1 MGNQES
7 TPTPKL
13 VKKKVNP
20 EQVPRKAPQQHQPT
34 QYYQHQQQP
43 QQQQPQ
49 YYQHQ
54 PQQHYQQQQQQHYQQ
69 PQYFYQYQPPPAP
82 PVYYQEP
89 SLPQLNKN
97 MNSSLINRNLL
108 GDVYNRHNNVPVM
121 PYPESTVLTEYDKN
135 YKFEADPYN
144 FNDQVDKFKKNVQ
157 DARVKFEEDEKKR
170 RTQFETDESKKYE
183 YLNNVIKDFEEKY
196 NPYEILELKNN
207 DNNKEH
213 IKRAYKKLALKY
225 HPDKAG
231 EKYTQQFQ
239 LITQSYIYLL
249 KKSDQ
254 ENEIKNK
261 MSVKVENKDYED
273 DVNEQ
278 VHNIH
283 LNKDKF
289 DINTFNTIFEKYK
302 VPDVYDD
309 GYNDLLNEKMEQ
321 TKEDSN
327 FAFGTNFN
335 KEIFNSHFDRQKKK
349 SSNEMIEYNEP
360 DALDASSSFGF
371 SELGVSKVNDFGV
384 KNSNNLSYT
393 DYKKAHI
400 DDNLL
405 IDTNKVKYKEYK
417 SVEQL
422 ENDRSRISFTQ
433 SNDDKLR
440 YDMFERKKR
449 EDEDKRLNYLK
460 ERDELL
466 TNQFKKIN
474 QRLIV
479 HK

>member
-1 MGNQES
+1 MKFEEKIKEKILYSKNNNLLKSFYFFLQRFRLKGLRKNY
-7 TPTPKL
+7 TVTGVDLLLDNFFKNIN
-13 VKKKVNP
+13 VKKGIYIDVGCNHP
-20 EQVPRKAPQQHQPT
+20 FFNNYT
-34 QYYQHQQQP
+34 Y
-43 QQQQPQ
+43 
-49 YYQHQ
+49 
-54 PQQHYQQQQQQHYQQ
+54 
-69 PQYFYQYQPPPAP
+69 
-82 PVYYQEP
+82 
-89 SLPQLNKN
+89 LLNKN
-97 MNSSLINRNLL
+97 GWSGINIDLDFHYIDMFNHFRPLDFNRQVAIS
-108 GDVYNRHNNVPVM
+108 DVRG
-121 PYPESTVLTEYDKN
+121 
-135 YKFEADPYN
+135 EADLFFYHN
-144 FNDQVDKFKKNVQ
+144 KSAINTLSKEMHLLRGS
-157 DARVKFEEDEKKR
+157 DAKEIRKIK
-170 RTQFETDESKKYE
+170 TET
-183 YLNNVIKDFEEKY
+183 LNNVIKDFEEKY

-335 KEIFNSHFDRQKKK
+335 KEIFNSHFDKQKKKK
-349 SSNEMIEYNEP
+349 SSTEMIEYNEP
-360 DALDASSSFGF
+360 DALDAASSYGF

-393 DYKKAHI
+393 DYKSENI
-400 DDNLL
+400 
-405 IDTNKVKYKEYK
+405 NK
-417 SVEQL
+417 
-422 ENDRSRISFTQ
+422 SRRII
-433 SNDDKLR
+433 K
-440 YDMFERKKR
+440 
-449 EDEDKRLNYLK
+449 
-460 ERDELL
+460 
-466 TNQFKKIN
+466 
-474 QRLIV
+474 
-479 HK
+479 

>member
-1 MGNQES
+1 
-7 TPTPKL
+7 
-13 VKKKVNP
+13 
-20 EQVPRKAPQQHQPT
+20 
-34 QYYQHQQQP
+34 
-43 QQQQPQ
+43 
-49 YYQHQ
+49 
-54 PQQHYQQQQQQHYQQ
+54 
-69 PQYFYQYQPPPAP
+69 
-82 PVYYQEP
+82 
-89 SLPQLNKN
+89 
-97 MNSSLINRNLL
+97 
-108 GDVYNRHNNVPVM
+108 
-121 PYPESTVLTEYDKN
+121 
-135 YKFEADPYN
+135 
-144 FNDQVDKFKKNVQ
+144 VDKFKKNVE

-170 RTQFETDESKKYE
+170 RTQFETDESKKFE
-183 YLNNVIKDFEEKY
+183 YLNNVIKDFEERY

-231 EKYTQQFQ
+231 EKYTQRFQ

-309 GYNDLLNEKMEQ
+309 GYIDLLNEKMEQ

-335 KEIFNSHFDRQKKK
+335 KEIFNSHFDKQKKKK
-349 SSNEMIEYNEP
+349 SSTEMIEYNEP
-360 DALDASSSFGF
+360 DALDASSSYGF
-371 SELGVSKVNDFGV
+371 SELGVSKVNDYGV

-405 IDTNKVKYKEYK
+405 IDANKVKYKEYK

-433 SNDDKLR
+433 SNEDKLR